1 MLDDEEINE
10 IIITY
15 MDNYS
20 TTMLDL
26 ARAIEKAVIAK
37 INENNDE
44 Q

>member
-20 TTMLDL
+20 TAMFDL

-37 INENNDE
+37 IRENNDE

>member
-1 MLDDEEINE
+1 MLSDEDINE

-37 INENNDE
+37 ISDSSDE
-44 Q
+44 